1 MDFLL
6 HVWCVLQSCIF
17 FYVECMFEE
26 IKFANLC
33 QNDSFLQQTSYS
45 TKREENTGAK
55 ITFFHKLGCTHSI
68 FAFVTFDYYTFPNQ
82 ITILKASWEV
92 TFTSFFSSNTWSNK
106 VKVYFFGNWIVVRYF
121 FSNQMGITRQI
132 ILSPVWP
139 FALKSIN
146 RTSSF
151 TETSYLIFLLSGKKE
166 ILISKSFT
174 NCGALWHCAMVCYI
188 LDNSNLRE
196 INFDKFES
204 QETVILTI

>member
-1 MDFLL
+1 MCKIGFFTSRVRCFAKL
-6 HVWCVLQSCIF
+6 HIS
-17 FYVECMFEE
+17 YVKCMLEE

-33 QNDSFLQQTSYS
+33 QNDSFLHQTSYS

-55 ITFFHKLGCTHSI
+55 ITFFHKLDYTHSI

-82 ITILKASWEV
+82 ITIKASWEV
-92 TFTSFFSSNTWSNK
+92 TFRYFIFF
-106 VKVYFFGNWIVVRYF
+106 VKHVIKFFGNWNSTIF
-121 FSNQMGITRQI
+121 LFQSNGMTRQI

-174 NCGALWHCAMVCYI
+174 NCGALWHCAKVCYI